1 MKAAAFDRPP
11 LKVALMGLGRAM
23 LNAHFPVL
31 AANSSLFN
39 VVAACELIKSRRDIV
54 SERFPDCKMFRT
66 FDDMLDERDIDLV
79 FIALPAADRLKYV
92 LKSLGRGYWTLVE
105 SPLALTLD
113 EAKILRGAAIK
124 AKNRLAV
131 VERSFFQPDFML
143 AEKIISD
150 KRIGKVQ
157 KIAIRREEFVRRNDW
172 QAVRRMGGGAVNCQM
187 PDLITAA
194 LRLMQGQPIKLWSD
208 VKRIVATGD
217 VEDYVHLNIVSRSG
231 ITSEIEYNGAMLPEC
246 ISPSYTI
253 VGSSGVFN
261 VMPGENSG
269 LLTCINPTYKLTKVR
284 TSVRTPPID
293 ETPEV
298 VPAVS
303 EKILLDSD
311 AVSGLQAFWQSV
323 YSVVRLAQP
332 LPYTLDDS
340 IEVVKFMNLVYKSSQ
355 FGR

>member
-1 MKAAAFDRPP
+1 MKESAFNRPP

-23 LNAHFPVL
+23 LNVHFPVL
-31 AANSSLFN
+31 SANPSLFN

-54 SERFPDCKMFRT
+54 AERFPDCKMFRM

-79 FIALPAADRLKYV
+79 FIALPAADRLKYI
-92 LKSLGRGYWTLVE
+92 LKSLESGFWTLVE

-131 VERSFFQPDFML
+131 VERSFFQPDYLL
-143 AEKIISD
+143 AEKMISD
-150 KRIGKVQ
+150 KRIGKVH
-157 KIAIRREEFVRRNDW
+157 KIAVRREEFVRRNDW

-187 PDLITAA
+187 SDLITAA
-194 LRLMQGQPIKLWSD
+194 LKLIHGQPVQLWSD

-231 ITSEIEYNGAMLPEC
+231 ITADIDYNGAMLPENR
-246 ISPSYTI
+246 SPSYSI
-253 VGSSGVFN
+253 IGSSGVFS
-261 VMPGENSG
+261 VMPGESSG
-269 LLTCINPTYKLTKVR
+269 LLTCIDPSYKLPKVR
-284 TSVRTPPID
+284 TSVRTPPVD
-293 ETPEV
+293 EVQDV
-298 VPAVS
+298 VPTVS
-303 EKILLDSD
+303 ERISLPSD
-311 AVSGLQAFWQSV
+311 TVSGLQAFWQSV

-332 LPYTLDDS
+332 LPYTLDES
-340 IEVVKFMNLVYKSSQ
+340 IEAVKFMNLVYKSSQ